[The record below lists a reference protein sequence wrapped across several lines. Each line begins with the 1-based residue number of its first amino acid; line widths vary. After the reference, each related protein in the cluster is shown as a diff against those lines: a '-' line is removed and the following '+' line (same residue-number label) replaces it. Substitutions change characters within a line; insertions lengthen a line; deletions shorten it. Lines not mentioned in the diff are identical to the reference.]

1 MSKKISS
8 LIKKA
13 ISKLVGFGVKKAAN
27 HFLNEEI
34 PGLGRVVYLNI
45 NTDTKEI
52 EIHLLLGGESKEI
65 SVMISG
71 YKVIHADGE
80 KYIAFK
86 SIKSRKP
93 WVNALIGKFVPAD
106 KRLPVDNRL
115 AWLADRLI

>member
-86 SIKSRKP
+86 NFIDSAPK
-93 WVNALIGKFVPAD
+93 
-106 KRLPVDNRL
+106 
-115 AWLADRLI
+115 